1 MGLISRVSSRTYRIL
16 ESNFKNQKKMSQNK
30 VVPGERLSTTEEYQ
44 PGNNV
49 YVHEGQIFAS
59 IVGQRKINSQTI
71 SVTPTNSIHVPT
83 VGSLALF
90 RVHRVK
96 MNQINGNI
104 VMVID
109 ENDKQLKS
117 LPASEMNTLY
127 SNRQSLTNLGFPAG
141 MIRREDIRL
150 TEKDNLVLKD
160 CFQPGDFVL
169 CRVLSLGDNKDYFLS
184 TAENQL
190 GVVWAKCKSSNVF
203 MLPKSWIEMVCPKSG
218 VVERR
223 KCAKL
228 EIEV

>member
-1 MGLISRVSSRTYRIL
+1 MI
-16 ESNFKNQKKMSQNK
+16 NK

-44 PGNNV
+44 PGSNV

-59 IVGQRKINSQTI
+59 TVGQKRIDSDKI
-71 SVTPTNSIHVPT
+71 SVIPNNQIHIPS

-96 MNQINGNI
+96 LNQINGNI

-109 ENDKQLKS
+109 ENSQQLKS
-117 LPASEMNTLY
+117 LPASELSVLY
-127 SNRQSLTNLGFPAG
+127 SNKQSLTNLGFPAG
-141 MIRREDIRL
+141 MIRREDIRQ

-190 GVVWAKCKSSNVF
+190 GA
-203 MLPKSWIEMVCPKSG
+203 E
-218 VVERR
+218 
-223 KCAKL
+223 CAIVPAQYFTVSTVQYFRAQILK
-228 EIEV
+228 IQVQ

>member
-1 MGLISRVSSRTYRIL
+1 MS
-16 ESNFKNQKKMSQNK
+16 QKMSQNK

-59 IVGQRKINSQTI
+59 IVGQRKVNSQTI
-71 SVTPTNSIHVPT
+71 SVTPNNNIYVPS

-109 ENDKQLKS
+109 EHDQQLKS
-117 LPASEMNTLY
+117 LPASELNTLY
-127 SNRQSLTNLGFPAG
+127 SNKQSLTNLGFPAG
-141 MIRREDIRL
+141 MIRREDIRQ
-150 TEKDNLVLKD
+150 TEKDSLVLKD

-190 GVVWAKCKSSNVF
+190 GVVWAKCKSSDVF
-203 MLPKSWIEMVCPKSG
+203 MLPKSWIEMVCPKTG

-228 EIEV
+228 EIEVWKWT